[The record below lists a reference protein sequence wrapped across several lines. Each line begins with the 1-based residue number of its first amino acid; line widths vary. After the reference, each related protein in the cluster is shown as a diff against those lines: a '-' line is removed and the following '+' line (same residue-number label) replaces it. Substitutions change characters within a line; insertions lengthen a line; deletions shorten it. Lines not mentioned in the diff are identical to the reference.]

1 MQEPAGVKKLIPAL
15 GWGLCTVALAGL
27 VASAVVQEVVGRA
40 NEQDLLE
47 QIALMVGFASFPV
60 IGALIASRQPSNV
73 IGWIFLQ
80 VGLGVGVLRL
90 AEEYAHLG
98 LVRDPGS
105 WPGATFAAW
114 LEMWL
119 WFPGLMAIPTLGF
132 LLFPNGRPPS
142 RRWNWVAWSSA
153 AVIACMT
160 GGAMFQGRLE
170 STGYSVKN
178 PVGFLPFAD
187 AEQTLGPLF
196 VALLPLVLLSLGS
209 MVVRYRRAGA
219 EQRQQLKLLLLAAVM
234 FAGSIFLAETF
245 DLPGIFFSLT
255 LWMIPAAIGVAI
267 LKYRLYDV
275 DLVINRTLVYGALT
289 GLLVLFYLGIVFL
302 LQALMSGV
310 TQDSDLAVAASTL
323 AVAAIF
329 RPLRNRIQT
338 FIDHRF
344 YRRKYN
350 ARMTLENFSSRLRD
364 DVDLE
369 HLSHDLATVVSDV
382 MQPRHVSVW
391 LRAPD
396 RAGAR

>member
-1 MQEPAGVKKLIPAL
+1 MKRWIPAL
-15 GWGLCTVALAGL
+15 GWGLCTVALVGL

-40 NEQDLLE
+40 NEQDLVE
-47 QIALMVGFASFPV
+47 QIALMAGFASFPV
-60 IGALIASRQPSNV
+60 IGALIASRQSSNA

-98 LVRDPGS
+98 LARDQGS

-114 LEMWL
+114 LEQWL
-119 WFPGLMAIPTLGF
+119 WFPGLMAIPTLGL

-153 AVIACMT
+153 ALIASVT

-187 AEQTLGPLF
+187 AEQALGPLF
-196 VALLPLVLLSLGS
+196 LALLPLVLLSLGS

-234 FAGSIFLAETF
+234 FAGSIFLGETF
-245 DLPGIFFSLT
+245 DLSGIFFSLT

-267 LKYRLYDV
+267 LKYRLYDI
-275 DLVINRTLVYGALT
+275 DLIINRTLVYGALT
-289 GLLVLFYLGIVFL
+289 AILVLLYLGIVFVL
-302 LQALMSGV
+302 QQALSGL
-310 TQDSDLAVAASTL
+310 TEDSDLAVAGSTL
-323 AVAAIF
+323 AVAAMF
-329 RPLRNRIQT
+329 RPLRLRVQG
-338 FIDHRF
+338 FIDRRF

-350 ARMTLENFSSRLRD
+350 AQLTLENFSSRLRD
-364 DVDLE
+364 DVDLD
-369 HLSHDLATVVSDV
+369 HLAHDLADVVRDT
-382 MQPRHVSVW
+382 MQPAHISVW
-391 LRAPD
+391 LRS
-396 RAGAR
+396 